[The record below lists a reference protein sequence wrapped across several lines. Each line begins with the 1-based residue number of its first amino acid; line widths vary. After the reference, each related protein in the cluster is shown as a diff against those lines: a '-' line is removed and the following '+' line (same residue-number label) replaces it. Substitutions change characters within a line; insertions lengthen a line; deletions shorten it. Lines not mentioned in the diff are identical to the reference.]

1 MGSGWPQEQPLATRG
16 DGRGADAAR
25 ARGVAAAEEDARHD
39 EVRGGRRR
47 PRGRKREEEA
57 EQKEENKKKREE
69 RAEAKAKEARAKE
82 FAKTARMEKEQVVRD
97 LLKDA
102 GCWTST
108 TGFVLAKD
116 TAKFVKQHRAALRAV
131 DGYASA

>member
-1 MGSGWPQEQPLATRG
+1 MRDPA
-16 DGRGADAAR
+16 ADAAR
-25 ARGVAAAEEDARHD
+25 ARRGAR
-39 EVRGGRRR
+39 
-47 PRGRKREEEA
+47 P
-57 EQKEENKKKREE
+57 
-69 RAEAKAKEARAKE
+69 KAKEARAKE
-82 FAKTARMEKEQVVRD
+82 FAKAARMEKEQVVRD

-131 DGYASA
+131 EGYASGLKGAEMLEFLEKALDELGDGAFARS